1 MPPPE
6 TVAPEK
12 KPLSTGSRLARP
24 GVGGWLA
31 VLIVVLVAVR
41 PILEGIAQS
50 ATFTQELQANPWLLH
65 DVVWNRY
72 RQIIWAVFFVNSLL
86 SVSAGLLLWK
96 LHRPISVRYAMT
108 VLWVIW
114 PGSYIAVALVWLCLG
129 HPLIALVAI
138 VQEWHGLLVSLIAP
152 LVWTI
157 YLRYSKRVKNT
168 YSYDEF

>member
-6 TVAPEK
+6 TVSPDT
-12 KPLSTGSRLARP
+12 KPPSTGSRLART

-31 VLIVVLVAVR
+31 VLIVILVVVR
-41 PILEGIAQS
+41 PVLEGAAQS
-50 ATFTQELQANPWLLH
+50 VIFTLELQADPSLLH
-65 DVVWNRY
+65 NVVWNRY
-72 RQIIWAVFFVNSLL
+72 RQIIWAVFVVSSLL

-96 LHRPISVRYAMT
+96 LHRPVSVRYAMA

-129 HPLIALVAI
+129 NPLMALSAI
-138 VQEWHGLLVSLIAP
+138 VLEWHGLLVSLVAP
-152 LVWTI
+152 LVWTL

>member
-6 TVAPEK
+6 TAAPET
-12 KPLSTGSRLARP
+12 KPPSTGSRPART
-24 GVGGWLA
+24 GAGGWLA
-31 VLIVVLVAVR
+31 VLIVILIAVR
-41 PILEGIAQS
+41 PLWEGIAQS
-50 ATFTQELQANPWLLH
+50 AVFTRELQADPSLLH
-65 DVVWNRY
+65 DVLWNRY
-72 RQIIWAVFFVNSLL
+72 RQIVWEVFFVNSLL

-96 LHRPISVRYAMT
+96 LHRPVSVRYAMA
-108 VLWVIW
+108 VLWIIW

-129 HPLIALVAI
+129 HPFIALGTI

-157 YLRYSKRVKNT
+157 YLRYSKRVRNT